1 MKERIEKFL
10 RLEGISSAKFAD
22 ELGIQRS
29 SVSHILS
36 GRNNPSLE
44 LIQKFLKR
52 YDKINTDWLILGK
65 GEMYRSDKN
74 ISNLSLFDTMQPESL
89 KIEQIIEKN
98 SESKAPII
106 DPNTNIKQQ
115 INAFEEKTD
124 KRIIKIVTFYTD
136 KTFDEY
142 LPSK

>member
-44 LIQKFLKR
+44 LIQKLLKR
-52 YDKINTDWLILGK
+52 YDKINSDWLVLGK

-74 ISNLSLFDTMQPESL
+74 VSNLSLFDTVQAESL
-89 KIEQIIEKN
+89 TIKPIVEEIPEQ
-98 SESKAPII
+98 KAPII
-106 DPNTNIKQQ
+106 DSNTNTHRQ
-115 INAFEEKTD
+115 IEVFEEKLD
-124 KRIIKIVTFYTD
+124 KKVNKIVIFYTD
-136 KTFDEY
+136 KTFEEY
-142 LPSK
+142 SPS

>member
-36 GRNNPSLE
+36 GRNNPSLD
-44 LIQKFLKR
+44 LIQKFLNR